1 MENQVAAGAEVTA
14 TDAAVVSAEIPQK
27 KKRKPINQQKLQ
39 DNLCGWAFCLPLI
52 VGTVLFIYIALVV
65 SLLLSFTNYCSSQG
79 GLWDFLATMFSGG
92 KPINVDSVFDM
103 SWISGDFSDGGK
115 NDPFFWYRFAFTE
128 KLWSASL
135 WQANNTT
142 VVDGVF
148 VGQTVNAMGA
158 TMFNTVFYLIGIPI
172 GMVLAMFFAVCMSRD
187 IKGGNVFRVL
197 YYIPCVAS
205 SISIIYTFKI
215 MFKTEGVINQI
226 LGTSLPWMMDGA
238 NGEYA
243 WSPSID
249 TYWSQGLLSK
259 TMIVIMSVWKGLG
272 GTIILYVAGLSGV
285 NAATKEAASID
296 GASSWTTFWKVTM
309 PDLYPVIF
317 YNVVTAVIG
326 GMQIY
331 AEPELFFALTS
342 GHPNLMTSGYV
353 SLIWHFGLNRPSNQT
368 GNLYSL
374 GAAYGMILAVII
386 FALTLFQ
393 FWLDG
398 RKKD

>member
-39 DNLCGWAFCLPLI
+39 DNLWGWAFCLPLI

-92 KPINVDSVFDM
+92 KPINGDSVFDM

-296 GASSWTTFWKVTM
+296 GSSPIRTFFTVVM
-309 PDLYPVIF
+309 PISKTVYATVFILDFVAHWNDFMWPFLVMTGENKRTIQLAIQVII
-317 YNVVTAVIG
+317 NIAVVTNSMPSTGIPLPLISYG
-326 GMQIY
+326 GTSAIIIMAEMGIVLGVSRQIK
-331 AEPELFFALTS
+331 
-342 GHPNLMTSGYV
+342 
-353 SLIWHFGLNRPSNQT
+353 Q
-368 GNLYSL
+368 
-374 GAAYGMILAVII
+374 
-386 FALTLFQ
+386 
-393 FWLDG
+393 
-398 RKKD
+398 K